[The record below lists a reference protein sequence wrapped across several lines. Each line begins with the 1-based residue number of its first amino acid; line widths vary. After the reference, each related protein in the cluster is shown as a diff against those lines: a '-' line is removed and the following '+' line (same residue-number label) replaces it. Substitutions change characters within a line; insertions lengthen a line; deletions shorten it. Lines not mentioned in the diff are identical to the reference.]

1 MIKII
6 ALFVLV
12 FSFPPLSI
20 AQEIDFRELEDYL
33 KKEMSANQIPGL
45 AIGVIKEGKIVFC
58 KGFGESD
65 KKASQV
71 TADSPF
77 LLASLT
83 KSFTALAISQ
93 LESQGKVR
101 YTDKVKDHLPF
112 FTLKN
117 TDYSDSMTI
126 DHLLDHRS
134 GIPGISS
141 YKTNRKGLGLEEKA
155 RRLKDIKGT
164 GRFGYFSYANDNY
177 ALLGLIIEKVSGQS
191 YEEFVRHQILAPLSM
206 SSTFFSQ
213 EEAAGHNVAK
223 GHQLYFGMPMVSS
236 ISYHRA
242 NLANGGILSS
252 AKDLCQYLKAHLVI
266 DSTALP
272 VLPALNN
279 TNDLFRASSED
290 IYRKGWFINE
300 RNGKK
305 FFSHRGQLSD
315 YHNFFGFYPE
325 EQLGLVVLINQNSL
339 FLNNRIGHI
348 SENVLQFI
356 ETGSLPKATN
366 AKLNLSYWI
375 FIVLSVM
382 SLILFMISLIREIR
396 SNKIDQLSD
405 EELRKTRNGIWI
417 GNIIIPVAML
427 VWMWYLAN
435 YLMTSLHLAQP
446 DILLM
451 IQLLFIYSLLV
462 GLTRLHRIRQK
473 VFRQDSTSV

>member
-1 MIKII
+1 
-6 ALFVLV
+6 
-12 FSFPPLSI
+12 
-20 AQEIDFRELEDYL
+20 
-33 KKEMSANQIPGL
+33 MSANQIPGL

-58 KGFGESD
+58 KGFGESG

-117 TDYSDSMTI
+117 THYSDSITI

-164 GRFGYFSYANDNY
+164 GRFGHFSYANDNY

-191 YEEFVRHQILAPLSM
+191 FEEFVRQQILAPLGM

-213 EEAAGHNVAK
+213 EEAVAHNLAR
-223 GHQLYFGMPMVSS
+223 GHQLYFGMPMVSG
-236 ISYHRA
+236 INYHRA
-242 NLANGGILSS
+242 NLANGGMLSS
-252 AKDLCQYLKAHLVI
+252 AGDLCQYLKAHMVI
-266 DSTALP
+266 DTTSRP
-272 VLPALNN
+272 VLPALDK
-279 TNDLFRASSED
+279 TNDLFRATPED

-300 RNGKK
+300 HNGKK
-305 FFSHRGQLSD
+305 FFSHGGQLSD
-315 YHNFFGFYPE
+315 YRNFFGFYPE
-325 EQLGLVVLINQNSL
+325 EQMGLVVLINQHSL
-339 FLNNRIGHI
+339 FLNNRIGRI
-348 SENVLQFI
+348 SENVLEFL
-356 ETGSLPKATN
+356 ENGSLPEASN

-375 FIVLSVM
+375 FNVLSV
-382 SLILFMISLIREIR
+382 LLVIFFMVSLIREIR
-396 SNKIDQLSD
+396 SDKIDQLSK
-405 EELRKTRNGIWI
+405 EELRKTRSSIWI
-417 GNIIIPVAML
+417 VNIVIPVAML

-435 YLMTSLHLAQP
+435 YLMTSLHLSQP

-451 IQLLFIYSLLV
+451 IQLLFIYSLFV
-462 GLTRLHRIRQK
+462 GLTKLYRIRQK
-473 VFRQDSTSV
+473 GFRQDST